1 MVSRKGGK
9 LTYSLFTKLEVPID
23 RVWSHISDRDKL
35 LEWDSMLMELD
46 GEIKMG
52 SQIKLRSKLS
62 SNQQFKLKVSE
73 FQPPNLMVWESGF
86 WPMFKGVRTYRLQE
100 EKDSTLLALEECFSG
115 LLLPLVKKKL
125 PDCETIFGTY
135 VGDLKRILEVHQKR

>member
-9 LTYSLFTKLEVPID
+9 LTYSMFTKLEVPID
-23 RVWSHISDRDKL
+23 RVWSHISDREKL

-46 GEIKMG
+46 GEIKKG

-62 SNQQFKLKVSE
+62 PNQQFKLKVSE
-73 FQPPNLMVWESGF
+73 FRPPNLMVWKSGF
-86 WPMFKGVRTYRLQE
+86 WPMFKGVRTYQLQE
-100 EKDSTLLALEECFSG
+100 ESDGTLLALNESFSG
-115 LLLPLVKKKL
+115 ILLPLIKKKL

-135 VGDLKRILEVHQKR
+135 IRDLKRILEVYQKK